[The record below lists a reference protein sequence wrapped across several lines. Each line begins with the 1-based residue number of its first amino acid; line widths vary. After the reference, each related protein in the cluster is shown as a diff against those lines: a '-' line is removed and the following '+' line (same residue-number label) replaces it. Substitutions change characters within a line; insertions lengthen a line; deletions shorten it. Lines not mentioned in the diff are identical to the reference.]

1 MSSPNEDYDIAVP
14 MFHSKIQDKSSLH
27 LKITMFTHTGNR
39 QSTAFFWG
47 GGVLKINKEFDI
59 GA

>member
-1 MSSPNEDYDIAVP
+1 VSSPNEGYDIAVS

-39 QSTAFFWG
+39 QSTGFFFG
-47 GGVLKINKEFDI
+47 LKNQQGI
-59 GA
+59 